1 VIKTFEEF
9 QWNKLNP
16 FKKKKVVPPLNPR
29 DEIDPYHEENWDEV
43 VAPEPV
49 RQPMM
54 NVDPFGEEDWGN
66 DDEPL
71 IRPIPLAGRYRE
83 PEDDDIMRQ
92 YMDYRLMLQ
101 RGERLVARW
110 PLDIPRRRGD
120 ETDLLLATFQDRVT

>member
-66 DDEPL
+66 DDEYQKQKRMAQKERQK
-71 IRPIPLAGRYRE
+71 IRDLGLKHTATSGSSSSRNT
-83 PEDDDIMRQ
+83 DADIRAKI
-92 YMDYRLMLQ
+92 DPFS
-101 RGERLVARW
+101 E
-110 PLDIPRRRGD
+110 
-120 ETDLLLATFQDRVT
+120 